1 MKKKLFGA
9 LALLIALF
17 VLGALP
23 AAAVVPRSEEYYV
36 ADYAGVLSKELEQ
49 KIIESNIDL
58 EARCDGAQIV
68 VVTVEYLDGM
78 YADEYA
84 MQLFNEWG
92 VGDAKANN
100 GMLLL
105 MATKEGKGWLT
116 VGAGISGSFTD
127 SMAEDYLNRYFW
139 PNFDAGDY
147 ETATYNIL
155 EALFSWYA
163 DYYGVFDDNG
173 GAAPPPPGGGS
184 SGGSSGGGSG
194 GPVYVPPRPRVS
206 AFAVVWF
213 LLVLFIIFIV
223 IASAIASDRRR
234 YRAYYTHLGM
244 PIPRYYPWFI
254 FLPRR
259 PYRTWWYGPGGPGRR
274 PPPPPP
280 PPRGPRGPGPRPPGG
295 FGGFSSRSGGSFRGG
310 GGFGGGG
317 AGRGGSGG
325 SRGGGF
331 GGFGG
336 GSRGGGFGGF
346 GGRSGG
352 GSFRGGGGFGGGG
365 GGRR

>member
-1 MKKKLFGA
+1 MKKKLVSA
-9 LALLIALF
+9 LSLLIALAA
-17 VLGALP
+17 LCALP
-23 AAAVVPRSEEYYV
+23 AAAVVPQSEDYYV
-36 ADYAGVLSKELEQ
+36 ADYAGVLSRELEE
-49 KIIESNIDL
+49 KIIGSNVDL

-84 MQLFNEWG
+84 MQLFNDWG
-92 VGDAKANN
+92 VGSAEANN

-105 MATKEGKGWLT
+105 MATKEGKGWLV
-116 VGAGISGSFTD
+116 VGAGISGSFTNR
-127 SMAEDYLNRYFW
+127 MAEQYLDRYFW
-139 PNFDAGDY
+139 PDFDAGDY
-147 ETATYNIL
+147 ETATSNVL
-155 EALFSWYA
+155 EELFSWYA
-163 DYYGVFDDNG
+163 DYYNVFDDGG
-173 GAAPPPPGGGS
+173 GAAPAPQP
-184 SGGSSGGGSG
+184 SGGYSGGYDGGYS
-194 GPVYVPPRPRVS
+194 GPVFEPPRPRVS

-223 IASAIASDRRR
+223 IVSAISSDRRR
-234 YRAYYTHLGM
+234 YRAYYTHLGV
-244 PIPRYYPWFI
+244 PVPRYYPWFI

-280 PPRGPRGPGPRPPGG
+280 PPRGPRGPGGPGRP
-295 FGGFSSRSGGSFRGG
+295 SGGGRGG
-310 GGFGGGG
+310 SGFGGFGGGSSSN
-317 AGRGGSGG
+317 RGSSSRGSGFGGFGGGG

-336 GSRGGGFGGF
+336 GGGRGG
-346 GGRSGG
+346 
-352 GSFRGGGGFGGGG
+352 GGGGFGGGG